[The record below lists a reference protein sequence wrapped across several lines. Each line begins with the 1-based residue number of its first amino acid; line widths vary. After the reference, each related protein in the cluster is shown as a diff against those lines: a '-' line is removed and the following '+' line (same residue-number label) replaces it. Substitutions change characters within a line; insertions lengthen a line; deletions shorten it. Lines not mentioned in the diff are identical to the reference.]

1 MGKIMAVCISKNKG
15 ERKVNVGQGTL
26 VKDMGLKDDSHAGFA
41 HRQISLLGMESI
53 RKMQNK
59 GLDVHPGDFAEN
71 LTTSG
76 IDLPSLPVGTR
87 LQIGRE
93 AILRV
98 TQIGK
103 ECHDRCAIHEQAGD
117 CVMPREGIF
126 AEVLRGGEVKT
137 EDAIRTIP
145 TYRFG
150 VVVSSD
156 KGFAEERKDK
166 SGPLISELLLPW
178 GEVIEIVLVPDEHDQ
193 IASSL
198 IRMTDAGVDAIFTSG
213 GTGLSP
219 RDNTPEATLAV
230 IDRQVPGMAET
241 IRRESARF
249 TPHAMLTRGV
259 AGIRGQ
265 TLILNL
271 PGSPKAVRESLES
284 IFPAL
289 GHALETLTGRG
300 GECAR

>member
-1 MGKIMAVCISKNKG
+1 MGKIMAVCIGKNKG

-26 VKDMGLKDDSHAGFA
+26 VRGRGLKDDCHAGSA

-53 RKMQNK
+53 RKMQNR

-71 LTTSG
+71 LTTVE
-76 IDLPSLPVGTR
+76 IDLSTLPAGTR
-87 LQIGRE
+87 LQVGGR
-93 AILRV
+93 AILKV
-98 TQIGK
+98 TRIGK
-103 ECHDRCAIHEQAGD
+103 ECHGRCAIHEQADD
-117 CVMPREGIF
+117 CIMPHEAIF
-126 AEVLRGGEVKT
+126 AEVLRGGEIKT
-137 EDAIRTIP
+137 EDIIRQVP
-145 TYRFG
+145 AYRFG

-156 KGFAEERKDK
+156 KGFAKEREDK
-166 SGPLISELLLPW
+166 SGPIIAELLLPW
-178 GEVIEIVLVPDEHDQ
+178 GEVIQHVVVPDDHGQ
-193 IASSL
+193 IVSAL
-198 IRMTDAGVDAIFTSG
+198 IQMTDRGVDAIFTSG

-241 IRRESARF
+241 IRRESARI

-271 PGSPKAVRESLES
+271 PGSPKAVHESLEA